1 MAHVL
6 AAANQKGGVG
16 KTSTTFHLAGAAAR
30 RGLRTLV
37 IDADPQGNL
46 TSSLGP
52 DHLAEDSLGLAD
64 ALSQNTDETLADVIV
79 PTAWEGVDLVPTT
92 GTTLAA
98 VQQEIASLSLGR
110 EHVLRQRLEE
120 LGDTYELVL
129 IDCPPSL
136 DSLSINAFT
145 AASEIVVVTHA
156 DKYAGEGLI
165 KLTGTVA
172 QVRQFCARPD
182 LRIAGVIFNAYDP
195 NLREQAHWYRE
206 ITAAAEHMGIP
217 VVHPPVPKRITLQE
231 CTFSG
236 TRLDLSRD
244 RRAADLVPVFDRHL
258 QTLHPSSS

>member
-1 MAHVL
+1 MAHTL
-6 AAANQKGGVG
+6 AVANQKGGVG

-52 DHLAEDSLGLAD
+52 ADLAADSVGLAD
-64 ALSQNTDETLADVIV
+64 ALSPNTDETLSDVIV
-79 PTAWEGVDLVPTT
+79 QTEWEGVDLVPTT

-110 EHVLRQRLEE
+110 EHVLRQRLEL

-136 DSLSINAFT
+136 DALSINAFT
-145 AASEIVVVTHA
+145 AASEVVVITHA

-165 KLTGTVA
+165 KLAGTMS

-182 LRIAGVIFNAYDP
+182 LRIAGIIFNAYDP
-195 NLREQAHWYRE
+195 NVKEQAHWYRE
-206 ITAAAEHMGIP
+206 INAAAEQM
-217 VVHPPVPKRITLQE
+217 
-231 CTFSG
+231 
-236 TRLDLSRD
+236 
-244 RRAADLVPVFDRHL
+244 
-258 QTLHPSSS
+258 